1 MIDSFRMAI
10 NHFTDKRKVQAFLSR
25 SRGASVNPAV
35 PLEICPHLIGASI
48 NFIWDNGILIASVNL
63 LLSDGFKPR
72 VSDAFVLNANNS

>member
-1 MIDSFRMAI
+1 MLSITFS
-10 NHFTDKRKVQAFLSR
+10 DKRKVRAFPSR

-48 NFIWDNGILIASVNL
+48 NFIWDNGINRTESIASVNL